1 MRPFFVP
8 SKAPVGREGYR
19 QCQGSLFGRGSR
31 GEPWQIMQ
39 HSNDAQIVSA
49 LHRKLAVQQ
58 ARQKCIGAMQIA
70 PMLCRERSAF
80 LELLSNINELY
91 IIGLLTIFA
100 KSAMFISVI
109 STRMKRVL
117 TIPREGG

>member
-1 MRPFFVP
+1 MCPFFVP

-19 QCQGSLFGRGSR
+19 QCQGSIFGRGSR
-31 GEPWQIMQ
+31 GEPWQVMQ

-58 ARQKCIGAMQIA
+58 ARQKCCGAMQIA
-70 PMLCRERSAF
+70 PMLRRERSAF
-80 LELLSNINELY
+80 LELLANINELY
-91 IIGLLTIFA
+91 IIGLLTIFG

-109 STRMKRVL
+109 STQMKRVL

>member
-1 MRPFFVP
+1 MCPFFVS

-19 QCQGSLFGRGSR
+19 QCQGSISGRGSR
-31 GEPWQIMQ
+31 GEPWQVMQ

-49 LHRKLAVQQ
+49 LHWNLAVQQ

-80 LELLSNINELY
+80 LELLANINELY
-91 IIGLLTIFA
+91 IIGLLTIFG
-100 KSAMFISVI
+100 KSAIFISVI

>member
-1 MRPFFVP
+1 MCALFLCPPKHRW
-8 SKAPVGREGYR
+8 VGRATASARGAFSDGAVEENR
-19 QCQGSLFGRGSR
+19 GRLCSIAMMR
-31 GEPWQIMQ
+31 RLC
-39 HSNDAQIVSA
+39 
-49 LHRKLAVQQ
+49 LH
-58 ARQKCIGAMQIA
+58 CIGSSQYSRLGKNAVA
-70 PMLCRERSAF
+70 PMLRRERSAF

-100 KSAMFISVI
+100 KSDIFISVI

>member
-1 MRPFFVP
+1 
-8 SKAPVGREGYR
+8 
-19 QCQGSLFGRGSR
+19 
-31 GEPWQIMQ
+31 MQ

-49 LHRKLAVQQ
+49 LHWKFAVQQ
-58 ARQKCIGAMQIA
+58 ARQKCIGALQIV
-70 PMLCRERSAF
+70 PMLRRESSAF

-91 IIGLLTIFA
+91 IIGLLTIFG
-100 KSAMFISVI
+100 KSAIFISVI